1 MDFTRQLYNYC
12 ERGFDGA
19 FWAEPLNAAT
29 NAAFVIA
36 GIAALV
42 LLARQPAGARPL
54 RHMALAVL
62 MIVIGTGSF
71 LFHTYATVWA
81 MLADVIPIWIFM
93 LAYLAVA
100 LHDFFRLR
108 LAWVVILTAAFAI
121 ILWAAGT
128 VQCDG
133 GACMNGSL
141 GYMPAVAALWII
153 AFALIARRHPA
164 AAHLLLAAL
173 VLSVSVSLRTVDRT
187 WCEATVIGGYRAGT
201 HFLWHL
207 LNALTLYILTQAAIL
222 HGAPPAA
229 RRAKN

>member
-1 MDFTRQLYNYC
+1 MEFTRQLFNYC
-12 ERGFDGA
+12 ERALDA
-19 FWAEPLNAAT
+19 SFWAEPANAVT
-29 NAAFVIA
+29 NAAFIIA
-36 GIAALV
+36 GIAALM
-42 LLARQPAGARPL
+42 LFARRPPGPRPASHA
-54 RHMALAVL
+54 ALAIL
-62 MIVIGTGSF
+62 IIVIGTGSF

-100 LHDFFRLR
+100 LRHFFHLSVRR
-108 LAWVVILTAAFAI
+108 VVLLTALFAV